1 MYYWTGQEELTH
13 VVDVR
18 SRPPSEP
25 LFGYLSLC
33 EEVLAPKEGEDFK
46 LEEPLTGE
54 VPCPQCEKRRGR
66 HEDDGEMTLMRW
78 DEHLVLV
85 DRDSNR
91 RLRHAH
97 LVCDGPLHRRLDFE
111 PPEFSG
117 DLHTQVEQVCEDCWD
132 NYRNRQWSP
141 QEELAQLAV
150 NVWTDD
156 GEETYFASSV
166 EAQGAYEERAR
177 LLLVSKDGL
186 EEEVPRERVD
196 SISLTRSENIV
207 Y

>member
-1 MYYWTGQEELTH
+1 MYYWTDQEELTH

-33 EEVLAPKEGEDFK
+33 DEVLMPKEGSYFE
-46 LEEPLTGE
+46 LEEAPTGE
-54 VPCPQCEKRRGR
+54 VACPQCEKLRGHHR
-66 HEDDGEMTLMRW
+66 EDDDLALLSW

-85 DRDSNR
+85 ERDSSG

-117 DLHTQVEQVCEDCWD
+117 DLHTQVEQVCEECWN
-132 NYRNRQWSP
+132 NYRNRQWSS

-150 NVWTDD
+150 DVWTDD
-156 GEETYFASSV
+156 GEETYFASSI
-166 EAQGAYEERAR
+166 EAQGAYEERAT

-186 EEEVPRERVD
+186 EKEVPRERVD
-196 SISLTRSENIV
+196 SISLTRSENII